1 MRQPT
6 PEASRSVGHLP
17 EGDASRRNVAQR
29 QQRGQWYERMLLAT
43 TSFAIV
49 ILLVLLYNIVNDAF
63 GGIAEQTAI
72 DPVELTGGR
81 AITELTDAELV
92 TLLEDNLRSRVR
104 RNLEREQP
112 LSERTRD
119 DLLAI
124 IDRELIKREVV
135 GVYTLTSY
143 MFDRDRIAAD
153 LAENFPRATL
163 SFKSWISPAFLST
176 PMSSEPSNAGIRTA
190 LLGSLWVLLLTVVIA
205 FPLGIGAAI
214 FLEEYE
220 RDLPFDERSSLGRAL
235 NRIYNRVNALIAL
248 NIYNLAGVPSI
259 IYGILGLAVFVRA
272 FEPFTSGAA
281 FSGGDGT
288 ANGRTIISAAATM
301 ALLVLPVI
309 IISSQEA
316 IRAVPNS
323 LRQASYGLGATKWQT
338 IWRIVLPNAL
348 PGILTGTILA
358 VSRAIGETAPLIV
371 VGASTFI
378 VSDPSGPFSKF
389 TVLPIQIYN
398 WTSRPQEEF
407 RAIAAAAIIVLLVML
422 LSINAVAIIVR
433 NYLRQRRVG

>member
-1 MRQPT
+1 MSQPT
-6 PEASRSVGHLP
+6 STTPRSVGHLP
-17 EGDASRRNVAQR
+17 EGEASRRNVAQR
-29 QQRGQWYERMLLAT
+29 QQRGTWYERMLLAT

-49 ILLVLLYNIVNDAF
+49 ILLVLLYNIVDDAF

-81 AITELTDAELV
+81 ALTELSDAELV
-92 TLLEDNLRSRVR
+92 TILEDNLRSRIR

-112 LSERTRD
+112 LAERTRD

-135 GVYTLTSY
+135 GIYTLTSFL
-143 MFDRDRIAAD
+143 FDREQITAT
-153 LAENFPRATL
+153 LAETFPRAEL
-163 SFKSWISPAFLST
+163 RFKSWISPAFLST
-176 PMSSEPSNAGIRTA
+176 PMSSEPANAGIRTA
-190 LLGSLWVLLLTVVIA
+190 LLGSLWVLLLTVLIA

-220 RDLPFDERSSLGRAL
+220 RDLPFDERSALGRAL
-235 NRIYNRVNALIAL
+235 NRVYSRINAVIAL

-272 FEPFTSGAA
+272 FEPFTSGAM
-281 FSGGDGT
+281 FSGSDGT
-288 ANGRTIISAAATM
+288 ANGRTIIAAAATM

-323 LRQASYGLGATKWQT
+323 LRQASYGLGATRWQT
-338 IWRIVLPNAL
+338 VWRIVLPNAL

>member
-1 MRQPT
+1 MSQPMSTT
-6 PEASRSVGHLP
+6 PRSAGHLP
-17 EGDASRRNVAQR
+17 EGEASRRNVAQR
-29 QQRGQWYERMLLAT
+29 QRRGRWYERMLLAT

-49 ILLVLLYNIVNDAF
+49 ILLVLLYNVIDDAF
-63 GGIAEQTAI
+63 GGIATQTAV
-72 DPVELTGGR
+72 DPAELTGGR
-81 AITELTDAELV
+81 ALTDLTDAELV
-92 TLLEDNLRSRVR
+92 TLLEDNLRRRVLR
-104 RNLEREQP
+104 SLEREQP
-112 LSERTRD
+112 LAERTRED
-119 DLLAI
+119 VLAI
-124 IDRELIKREVV
+124 IDREVVKSEVV
-135 GVYTLTSY
+135 GIYTLTDY
-143 MFDRDRIAAD
+143 LLHRDQITAA
-153 LAENFPRATL
+153 LAEAFPRAEL
-163 SFKSWISPAFLST
+163 RFKSWISPAFLTT
-176 PMSSEPSNAGIRTA
+176 PMSSEPADAGIRTA
-190 LLGSLWVLLLTVVIA
+190 LLGSLWVLLLTVLIA

-220 RDLPFDERSSLGRAL
+220 SEVPFDERTAVGRAL
-235 NRIYNRVNALIAL
+235 NRIYSRINTLIAL

-259 IYGILGLAVFVRA
+259 IYGILGLAVFVRT

-281 FSGGDGT
+281 FSGADGT
-288 ANGRTIISAAATM
+288 ANGRTVISAAATM

-323 LRQASYGLGATKWQT
+323 LRQASYGLGATRWQT
-338 IWRIVLPNAL
+338 VWRIVLPNAL

-398 WTSRPQEEF
+398 WTSRPQDEF

-422 LSINAVAIIVR
+422 LSINAVAIIMR